1 MTSPFFC
8 KWKTSSTFWKMKD
21 DLNLIFIKTAWIF
34 FFNFNIFQNQHNI
47 WLTITDNRHN
57 YNYNNITKHVNHK
70 PHCKLAQGFDQKTI
84 RFYQGSFPINNY
96 YCVNTINIYKF
107 KRKYLQDRKDC
118 NIVQWHTCQPW
129 LATSSFFRRYIQCY
143 NVHFNHVIFCIT

>member
-1 MTSPFFC
+1 MFLFF
-8 KWKTSSTFWKMKD
+8 
-21 DLNLIFIKTAWIF
+21 NL
-34 FFNFNIFQNQHNI
+34 NFNIFQNQHKIYMINNVQ
-47 WLTITDNRHN
+47 NRYH
-57 YNYNNITKHVNHK
+57 YNYDYHIFITSMLTKNHVWC
-70 PHCKLAQGFDQKTI
+70 CKLAQGFDQKTI

-143 NVHFNHVIFCIT
+143 NVHFNLWFFA